1 MKLTATER
9 KVLKLKNA
17 SFFNEE
23 KRKMDKILL
32 YLLIAYFVFGLF
44 IALYY
49 DTWLL
54 AVGVGGLISAAI
66 FLAWKMFPKS
76 DFYQY
81 VASGL
86 FGVYLAQ
93 MVYQMH
99 GLFEMHFFFFV
110 GSAIMIGYQN
120 WKLQIPFILVVAVH
134 HSIFAYLQFVEGI
147 DEIYFSQVTWTVQ
160 TYLFHMGLAATV
172 GILNGIWAYQG
183 EERTFDILKIN
194 DSLADKE
201 KVENILRVVQEA
213 SEELLENSRSNAEI
227 GQKLSERVTN
237 QAASH
242 EEISSSMEEMAANIE
257 TNTENAKQ
265 SEKIAELTESKM
277 TQSSN
282 SVKNTIDTMKAI
294 ADKIMIIDEIA
305 RQTNLLALN
314 AAVEAARAGEY
325 GKGFAVVAAEVRKLA
340 ERSQNAASEIKEL
353 SKTSEEVTE
362 QLHVQFGE
370 LVPNFKKSLELIR
383 QIYAASSEQSSGAD
397 QINGAISNL
406 NKVAQ
411 ENVMMFD
418 SIVQNASIVQQ
429 KAMEMAEAVEKV

>member
-1 MKLTATER
+1 
-9 KVLKLKNA
+9 
-17 SFFNEE
+17 
-23 KRKMDKILL
+23 
-32 YLLIAYFVFGLF
+32 
-44 IALYY
+44 
-49 DTWLL
+49 
-54 AVGVGGLISAAI
+54 
-66 FLAWKMFPKS
+66 
-76 DFYQY
+76 
-81 VASGL
+81 
-86 FGVYLAQ
+86 
-93 MVYQMH
+93 
-99 GLFEMHFFFFV
+99 
-110 GSAIMIGYQN
+110 
-120 WKLQIPFILVVAVH
+120 
-134 HSIFAYLQFVEGI
+134 
-147 DEIYFSQVTWTVQ
+147 
-160 TYLFHMGLAATV
+160 
-172 GILNGIWAYQG
+172 
-183 EERTFDILKIN
+183 
-194 DSLADKE
+194 
-201 KVENILRVVQEA
+201 
-213 SEELLENSRSNAEI
+213 
-227 GQKLSERVTN
+227 
-237 QAASH
+237 
-242 EEISSSMEEMAANIE
+242 MAANIE